1 MKLSGAES
9 ITCLGVLSI
18 KIQPANRIWNISKIK
33 LQKSIRWLFKG
44 KPFLINNPF
53 YLYTIH
59 ISIAT
64 YNVAWGSTYMTN
76 LKELSSQP
84 KHAMGISCNKSKF
97 EHTKQLFPSN
107 KILNVYKLNI
117 VNVATFMHKVNP
129 KTALNIFLSRFQK
142 PSHSYPTR
150 FSEFNYVQPTRKIKT
165 SKYSNS
171 FRGPYIWNKFL
182 SSEEKQITTMHKF
195 KTMTKLRLL
204 FLKNDLAFF

>member
-1 MKLSGAES
+1 
-9 ITCLGVLSI
+9 
-18 KIQPANRIWNISKIK
+18 
-33 LQKSIRWLFKG
+33 
-44 KPFLINNPF
+44 
-53 YLYTIH
+53 
-59 ISIAT
+59 
-64 YNVAWGSTYMTN
+64 MTN

-171 FRGPYIWNKFL
+171 FREPYIWNKFL